1 MNCTPPM
8 KEGQVRKTERNER
21 EKEGERLEIGRKLK
35 SRSVDTAY
43 QGEAPL
49 VSL

>member
-21 EKEGERLEIGRKLK
+21 EKEERERDWRLEGN
-35 SRSVDTAY
+35 
-43 QGEAPL
+43 
-49 VSL
+49 